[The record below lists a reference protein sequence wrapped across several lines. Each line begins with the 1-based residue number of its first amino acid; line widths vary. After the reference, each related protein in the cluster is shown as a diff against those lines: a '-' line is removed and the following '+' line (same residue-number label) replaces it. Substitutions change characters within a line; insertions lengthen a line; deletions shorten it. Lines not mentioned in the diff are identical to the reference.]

1 MKVSALGNLCVWLN
15 STFFVQVRWYIG
27 NSLNT
32 DNFSINVYIITTAW
46 CCIPLWSFHRSLQN
60 KTTQPT
66 LLAWSMA
73 NLALSYNLTDPSLQR
88 MKKQLKRRRGFRGKI
103 FLTKK
108 RSRKN
113 RIYVLSSC
121 LTNWIHSAV
130 KCISGFKRKI
140 EQTTIIFNLYSFQCT
155 QLVNYKYFTY
165 FRHVLG
171 FWGDPLS
178 VSRICCT
185 YLHRA

>member
-73 NLALSYNLTDPSLQR
+73 NLALSYNLTAPSLQR

-140 EQTTIIFNLYSFQCT
+140 KQTTRLLIHIHSN
-155 QLVNYKYFTY
+155 VPN
-165 FRHVLG
+165 
-171 FWGDPLS
+171 
-178 VSRICCT
+178 
-185 YLHRA
+185 

>member
-1 MKVSALGNLCVWLN
+1 MKVSAPGNLCVWLN

-73 NLALSYNLTDPSLQR
+73 NLALSYNLTAPSLQR
-88 MKKQLKRRRGFRGKI
+88 MKKQLKRRRGFKGKI

-108 RSRKN
+108 SSRKN

-121 LTNWIHSAV
+121 LTNWIHSPV

-140 EQTTIIFNLYSFQCT
+140 KQTTRLLIYIHSN
-155 QLVNYKYFTY
+155 VPN
-165 FRHVLG
+165 
-171 FWGDPLS
+171 
-178 VSRICCT
+178 
-185 YLHRA
+185 